1 MGEHKQNPREE
12 RAGQDNQL
20 TVNSEGLSGVM
31 VPGGD
36 GGGCPRSRG
45 FLETGLG
52 PKGRICG
59 TQVLIPQSHSDP
71 GDGRSAYP

>member
-20 TVNSEGLSGVM
+20 TVNSQGLRGVM

-45 FLETGLG
+45 FLKTGLG
-52 PKGRICG
+52 PNLWNTGAD
-59 TQVLIPQSHSDP
+59 TTEPQ
-71 GDGRSAYP
+71 